1 MSIVYY
7 TTNSIGAG
15 VRIFP
20 SAGNTYF
27 IARDVIIGSTDNRAI
42 STDLG
47 QGSGSINLII
57 EGVVSGEEEGIYLSN
72 SEGTIDATIVID
84 DEGAVYSAT
93 QEAIAVD
100 SLQFVPGGTMSL
112 TNEGTVRGA
121 GAGVSGVRLDE
132 MFITNSGEISTT
144 AADGSAYAVIGL
156 TAGFYLAN
164 TGVISAVGGAGA
176 IGASVYLE
184 DQVGSAFIVENSGT
198 IIGGNVGAIM
208 TAFMADQIT
217 NDGLI
222 EGDIYLSFQETEG
235 LYDATADIITNSGSI
250 FGDVYFGEA
259 EDQFIGETGEIIG
272 TIYGLGGDD
281 LIKSGSADDMINGG
295 EGADEMWGGAGSDTA
310 SYEDS
315 LEGVRVSLNAG
326 AGWFGDA
333 QGDELHEIENL
344 IGSTKKDTLIGSASA
359 NIIDGGVNDDII
371 SGLGGN
377 DRLFGGNSED
387 NILGGSGNDYIS
399 GDRHQDRLTGGTGED
414 VFAFLDLIDSG
425 PLQSERDNI
434 TDFTQGEDLIDLTEL
449 GDLTFGGSSFTGV
462 AGEIIH
468 YFVAADTRT
477 VVEVDIDGDSN
488 ADFAIL
494 LSNAAITMTA
504 ADFLFV

>member
-1 MSIVYY
+1 
-7 TTNSIGAG
+7 
-15 VRIFP
+15 
-20 SAGNTYF
+20 
-27 IARDVIIGSTDNRAI
+27 
-42 STDLG
+42 
-47 QGSGSINLII
+47 
-57 EGVVSGEEEGIYLSN
+57 
-72 SEGTIDATIVID
+72 
-84 DEGAVYSAT
+84 
-93 QEAIAVD
+93 
-100 SLQFVPGGTMSL
+100 
-112 TNEGTVRGA
+112 
-121 GAGVSGVRLDE
+121 
-132 MFITNSGEISTT
+132 
-144 AADGSAYAVIGL
+144 
-156 TAGFYLAN
+156 
-164 TGVISAVGGAGA
+164 
-176 IGASVYLE
+176 
-184 DQVGSAFIVENSGT
+184 
-198 IIGGNVGAIM
+198 
-208 TAFMADQIT
+208 
-217 NDGLI
+217 
-222 EGDIYLSFQETEG
+222 
-235 LYDATADIITNSGSI
+235 
-250 FGDVYFGEA
+250 
-259 EDQFIGETGEIIG
+259 
-272 TIYGLGGDD
+272 
-281 LIKSGSADDMINGG
+281 
-295 EGADEMWGGAGSDTA
+295 

-414 VFAFLDLIDSG
+414 VFAFLDIIDSG

-468 YFVAADTRT
+468 YFVAGNTRT